1 MTNQSNLTL
10 ASREKSQQGMT
21 LIEVMIA
28 IVLLAF
34 VMFGVTSIT
43 ENSQNAKDRTIQT
56 DKDNMQ
62 IETVFARM
70 DWDFSQI
77 WSPLYFSQRYQ
88 GNLNPQ
94 ANPGI
99 EEMLY
104 LYERHPRFRMPSK
117 EGLPIPIFRSPEKS
131 EFIFLTLGNRR
142 KVENQKQSNFMWVRY
157 YLGDTPKSPGD
168 EDAGGSI
175 AEGKTNK
182 SLLRQVFP
190 EDVWAKEEFDFD
202 NTRSSSM
209 LDNVESLEFQFW
221 NPIAKKW
228 ETNIKTV
235 PDGEN
240 IQRGLKI
247 IVKWFDG
254 RGNKRSIERWLRPSW
269 TLYMPKDQPTNPG
282 ATTTSDGGG
291 GTSEDGTSEDGTDT
305 NGDGVINDEDE
316 DL

>member
-1 MTNQSNLTL
+1 M
-10 ASREKSQQGMT
+10 KSQQGMT

-34 VMFGVTSIT
+34 VMFGVTEIT
-43 ENSQNAKDRTIQT
+43 SNSQNAKDRTIQT

-70 DWDFSQI
+70 DWDFSQV

-117 EGLPIPIFRSPEKS
+117 EGLPIPIFRSREKT

-157 YLGDTPKSPGD
+157 YLGDTPKTPGAD
-168 EDAGGSI
+168 DSGVISG
-175 AEGKTNK
+175 EGKTNK

-221 NPIAKKW
+221 NPIGKKW

-240 IQRGLKI
+240 IQRGLKV

-254 RGNKRSIERWLRPSW
+254 RGNKRSMERWLRPSW
-269 TLYMPKDQPTNPG
+269 TLFVPRDQSANTAGSSGGNTTNSNG
-282 ATTTSDGGG
+282 GNTATNNQG
-291 GTSEDGTSEDGTDT
+291 GTDT
-305 NGDGVINDEDE
+305 NGDGVINDEDKE
-316 DL
+316 